1 MIKNYT
7 KMFNYT
13 YKIFLFRKK
22 VKYKKSNCNIKPE
35 IKSMN
40 FWRLCIYIFF
50 PSLPCCSFF
59 PFLYVFL
66 FHKINWKKFNTYTLM
81 FCLVLR
87 TRIKEMY
94 VYMPWFVF
102 IISFYNFLIILL
114 KFEKDLFGKRIKKK
128 KLLKSLDFFLLFSE
142 SESNKNKYSIFFGW
156 KIIFRLI
163 RTLFES
169 CFWGFF
175 FSWNHVENTKNDVDE
190 VFRTQRGR
198 IEAIFRIFG
207 ISKILG
213 IAWIQKERLDG
224 DEIYTFAWIPL
235 NKNHFCP
242 QSKVC
247 FLINRGQAF

>member
-1 MIKNYT
+1 
-7 KMFNYT
+7 
-13 YKIFLFRKK
+13 
-22 VKYKKSNCNIKPE
+22 
-35 IKSMN
+35 
-40 FWRLCIYIFF
+40 
-50 PSLPCCSFF
+50 
-59 PFLYVFL
+59 
-66 FHKINWKKFNTYTLM
+66 M

-114 KFEKDLFGKRIKKK
+114 KFEKDLRKELRK

-163 RTLFES
+163 RTLFEL
-169 CFWGFF
+169 CFGGDFD
-175 FSWNHVENTKNDVDE
+175 SWNHVENTKNDVDE

-213 IAWIQKERLDG
+213 IA
-224 DEIYTFAWIPL
+224 
-235 NKNHFCP
+235 
-242 QSKVC
+242 
-247 FLINRGQAF
+247 